1 MVSLDRFQ
9 QNESLINFQSIYAQ
23 QTITLT
29 DTNKQFQDLAGGEAL
44 SDSLGGFFWKR
55 IQSMS
60 KDMNTCVRGSHAV
73 EMKNTATHLG
83 EQIQHALDRR
93 HAAYPLVEGEQPR
106 LARAAQ
112 VVGARGDY
120 GVAGKGK

>member
-1 MVSLDRFQ
+1 MNLRATNNYTDRH
-9 QNESLINFQSIYAQ
+9 
-23 QTITLT
+23 TR
-29 DTNKQFQDLAGGEAL
+29 KQFQDLAGREAL

-106 LARAAQ
+106 LARAAK

-120 GVAGKGK
+120 GVTGKGK